1 MFNRRIPRTLSTLPP
16 DNAIV
21 CLHCHAVSVLWRC
34 IMVTFGILRFS
45 SFALLLWTHNLE
57 PEKGTIGLQE
67 V

>member
-1 MFNRRIPRTLSTLPP
+1 
-16 DNAIV
+16 
-21 CLHCHAVSVLWRC
+21 
-34 IMVTFGILRFS
+34 MVTFGILRFS